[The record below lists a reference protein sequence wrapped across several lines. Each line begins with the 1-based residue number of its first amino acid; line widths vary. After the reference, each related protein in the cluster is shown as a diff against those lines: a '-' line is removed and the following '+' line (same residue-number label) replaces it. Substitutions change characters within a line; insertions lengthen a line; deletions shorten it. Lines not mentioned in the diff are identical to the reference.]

1 LTREHQKTTA
11 ALFSLSGSGLAC
23 MLFVVKGLNP
33 ETGSTTQLLCCVA
46 AIPCYPSTGS
56 NDPAHQELKKKLLLL
71 LLQ

>member
-1 LTREHQKTTA
+1 
-11 ALFSLSGSGLAC
+11 

-56 NDPAHQELKKKLLLL
+56 NDPAHQELKNTTAAAAVAVEAAWC
-71 LLQ
+71 